1 MNIIKMYQI
10 KIMNYKKLINME
22 DYLKSQAW
30 DNFNWNL
37 YLKYLQSKFEK
48 EELEYLNN
56 QDKEEY
62 NSLSN

>member
-37 YLKYLQSKFEK
+37 YLKYLQAKFEK